1 LPGLALGDT
10 RAQVEA
16 GYGGPEGCQDTE
28 VTGTDVNGEK
38 IKIEMSSDVWMHL
51 SARNPEII

>member
-1 LPGLALGDT
+1 VANLKH
-10 RAQVEA
+10 
-16 GYGGPEGCQDTE
+16 TE